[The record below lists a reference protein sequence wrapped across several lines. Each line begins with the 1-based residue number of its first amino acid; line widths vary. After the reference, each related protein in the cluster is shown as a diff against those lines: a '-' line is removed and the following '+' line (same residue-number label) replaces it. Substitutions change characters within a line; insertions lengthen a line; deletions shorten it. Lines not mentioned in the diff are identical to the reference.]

1 MTRERGF
8 TYLEM
13 VATAGILAI
22 LASAIMPLARVTRTR
37 QKEIELRR
45 ELRVLRTAIDEYKK
59 KVDQGQIGGSDVR
72 LGSEGYPPDLDTL
85 VEGVNQVGRL
95 DFKLKFLRRIPV
107 DPMTGKAEW
116 GEGVVTGA
124 QPATQ
129 DGKPCQR
136 VTVRFDRAGIKTLST
151 ALAPLQHVQD
161 RPEIESALATA
172 GSDWLSN
179 VGSKQVQEIM
189 TRLPERATD
198 PFAAAEGLYRLGRR

>member
-116 GEGVVTGA
+116 GMRCY
-124 QPATQ
+124 Q
-129 DGKPCQR
+129 DEPDTDSWCGQNVWDVFSLSQGK
-136 VTVRFDRAGIKTLST
+136 
-151 ALAPLQHVQD
+151 ALD
-161 RPEIESALATA
+161 GTNYR
-172 GSDWLSN
+172 DW
-179 VGSKQVQEIM
+179 
-189 TRLPERATD
+189 
-198 PFAAAEGLYRLGRR
+198 